1 VIGFSVTT
9 EEIDK
14 SIKRFLFQHMY
25 RHPRISGI
33 RVAAAE
39 VIRDLFPAF
48 LQNPDLMP
56 MEWREAASKLGASDE
71 ARLAR
76 LVCDYIA
83 GMTDR
88 YALAEHERLFDA
100 TPELR

>member
-1 VIGFSVTT
+1 
-9 EEIDK
+9 
-14 SIKRFLFQHMY
+14 
-25 RHPRISGI
+25 
-33 RVAAAE
+33 
-39 VIRDLFPAF
+39 
-48 LQNPDLMP
+48 MP
-56 MEWREAASKLGASDE
+56 MEWGGAASKLGVSDE

-88 YALAEHERLFDA
+88 YALAEHQRLFDA